1 MTLDCTDVATED
13 IDILYMGIFFT
24 AVLCS
29 LAYRIN
35 CSSTKTYM
43 DFTQNSPTILKRY
56 AKNFC
61 SSRITMFTKKLLIK
75 SEISDIKQYFPRTNL
90 DKLSVLV
97 LTQDPSQ
104 KKHTLCSVDYTDDWR
119 YAYKWLA
126 KEKCTINAGTCAGG
140 MDECD

>member
-13 IDILYMGIFFT
+13 INILYMGIFFT

-35 CSSTKTYM
+35 YSSTKAYM

-56 AKNFC
+56 TKKFC
-61 SSRITMFTKKLLIK
+61 SSRITMFTNKLLIK
-75 SEISDIKQYFPRTNL
+75 SETSDIKQYLPRTNL

-104 KKHTLCSVDYTDDWR
+104 KKYTECSVDYTDDWR

-126 KEKCTINAGTCAGG
+126 KEKCSNIG